1 MSEKASP
8 STGSTKATVTKY
20 VNTLADYA
28 PKQIQPHVQKA
39 APIIGQ
45 IAETIEKLIP
55 IVYEY
60 YLKALELWKKLEPYK
75 PELLIPSFVGLIMC
89 FFGGSFLTLIAAVE
103 AYRMCGYETTFNC
116 LKSLY
121 DDFNKILEANKKD
134 DAKDDNND
142 GVPDVLQVSNKELV
156 QRKVILFLKTVDPK
170 RVTDALAGINAGL
183 LAVVATLKLQFAKT
197 ITLGNAIAN
206 TVEAPVEKYLLPHVQ
221 KLVPAEYHKWTFW
234 LISYSIKSA
243 AISIAW
249 TLQRIISA
257 FHSAVRGGLLCS
269 RNLLE
274 YCSKMG
280 YAHIDHEKTYLDEI
294 VGFALAAAGLVF
306 QLRFGF
312 GLPFPLNIL
321 LLPFS
326 LAEYFLIWMVAGGK

>member
-1 MSEKASP
+1 MSEKVTP
-8 STGSTKATVTKY
+8 STGSTKATVVKY
-20 VNTLADYA
+20 VNTLADLA
-28 PKQIQPHVQKA
+28 PKQIQPHIQKA
-39 APIIGQ
+39 APIVGQ
-45 IAETIEKLIP
+45 VAEAIEKLIP

-60 YLKALELWKKLEPYK
+60 YLKAMELWKKLEPYK
-75 PELLIPSFVGLIMC
+75 PELLIPSFIGLIMC

-116 LKSLY
+116 IKSLI
-121 DDFNKILEANKKD
+121 DDFNKIVEANKKD
-134 DAKDDNND
+134 DAKDENND
-142 GVPDVLQVSNKELV
+142 GVADVLQVSNKELV
-156 QRKVILFLKTVDPK
+156 QRKVLLFLKTVDPK

-197 ITLGNAIAN
+197 ITLGNAIAS
-206 TVEAPVEKYLLPHVQ
+206 TVEAPVEKYLMPHIQ
-221 KLVPAEYHKWTFW
+221 KLVPPEYHKWSVT
-234 LISYSIKSA
+234 LVSYTIKST

-257 FHSAVRGGLLCS
+257 FHSAVRGGLMCS

-280 YAHIDHEKTYLDEI
+280 YAQIDHEKTYLDEI
-294 VGFALAAAGLVF
+294 VGFALAFLGLVF